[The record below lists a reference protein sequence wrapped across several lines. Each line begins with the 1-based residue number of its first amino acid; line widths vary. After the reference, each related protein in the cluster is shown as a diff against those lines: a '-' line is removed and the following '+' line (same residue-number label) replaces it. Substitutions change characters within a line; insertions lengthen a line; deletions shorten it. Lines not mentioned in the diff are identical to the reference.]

1 MNARRSSK
9 GKDISLRPARPAP
22 GANCSTLR
30 EEDFL
35 RVIRHERK
43 RAERSGKPSLLMLIE
58 MEAQFPCEKSG
69 EPLRKILS
77 ALAATTRETDVTGW
91 YKNDRVV
98 GVVFTEITIE
108 DADSNGSPIVT
119 TVMTRVNQALRSRLS
134 AQQFNQVGI
143 SFHLF
148 PAERDARNSPMPGN
162 PSLYPD
168 PAMRDEAGRLVQR

>member
-98 GVVFTEITIE
+98 GVVFTEITVE
-108 DADSNGSPIVT
+108 DGRSIVT
-119 TVMTRVNQALRSRLS
+119 TVMTRVNPALRSRLS
-134 AQQFNQVGI
+134 MQQFNQVGI

-148 PAERDARNSPMPGN
+148 PAERDERTSPMPAD

-168 PAMRDEAGRLVQR
+168 PATRDEAGRLVQR